1 MSLFHTC
8 LATCIIFVCV
18 SQTLHSVSLRSFYL
32 LSSVFMFLLPYIYK
46 SLNFIT
52 HIIFITLNASRGSLS
67 VIFYPNI
74 SAYLLFFLHN
84 TCQYLKIL
92 FKILILMFNIFTKH
106 KEEIVLIK
114 TIKKL
119 WNQHEEIMQ
128 EWVSLKNKTEILRN
142 AKINSLKLET

>member
-1 MSLFHTC
+1 MFQTLDNDSLSKAEGHLKVFSYTNGFWMFWRDKTLSLFHTC

-18 SQTLHSVSLRSFYL
+18 SQTLHSVSLRSFSL

-92 FKILILMFNIFTKH
+92 FKMSNCYPLPFT
-106 KEEIVLIK
+106 V
-114 TIKKL
+114 
-119 WNQHEEIMQ
+119 
-128 EWVSLKNKTEILRN
+128 
-142 AKINSLKLET
+142 